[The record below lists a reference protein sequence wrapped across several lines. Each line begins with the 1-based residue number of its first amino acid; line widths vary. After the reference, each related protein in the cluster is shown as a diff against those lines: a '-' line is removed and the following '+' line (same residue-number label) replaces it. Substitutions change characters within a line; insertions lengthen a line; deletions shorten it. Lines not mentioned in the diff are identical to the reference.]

1 MSNGSNKSF
10 HFFILT
16 HQNYYDNLKN
26 NLEYILFISLS
37 YFFRIIGLKLSR
49 RFSSVIAFFFYYL
62 VPIRK
67 DVVFDNLKHA
77 FPEYSK
83 DKIREIAYGS
93 YKSFCFT
100 LAEILY
106 MPWLTD
112 EQLKQIMVCENQD
125 LIVNKFNENNGVIL
139 LSAHFGNWEYLA
151 TSVALQIN
159 KKFYV
164 VVKPQRNPF
173 VNNWMNKYRTKWTN
187 EIVPLGVSIRN
198 VFSVLLNKGIVAM
211 VADQR
216 GPKESMKLE
225 FFGRMTSVY
234 TGPAVLSLKT
244 NSPIIYGISVRQ
256 KDLNYKVE
264 LFEVDRNNLPDN
276 QDEKIKVLS
285 ERMIKNLEEII
296 RKNPEQWLWMHKRW
310 KH

>member
-1 MSNGSNKSF
+1 M
-10 HFFILT
+10 
-16 HQNYYDNLKN
+16 KN
-26 NLEYILFISLS
+26 TLEYILFISLS
-37 YFFRIIGLKLSR
+37 YFFRIIGLNLSR
-49 RFSSVIAFFFYYL
+49 KFSSLIAFFFYYIL
-62 VPIRK
+62 PIRK

-77 FPEYSK
+77 FPDFPEDRIK
-83 DKIREIAYGS
+83 EIAYGS
-93 YKSFCFT
+93 YKSFCLT

-106 MPWLTD
+106 MPWLD
-112 EQLKQIMVCENQD
+112 EDQLKQIMVCEKRD
-125 LIVNKFNENNGVIL
+125 LIVKRFDEGNGVIL
-139 LSAHFGNWEYLA
+139 LSAHLGNWEYLA
-151 TSVALQIN
+151 TSVAAQIN

-173 VNNWMNKYRTKWTN
+173 VNTWMNKYRTKWTN

-216 GPKESMKLE
+216 GPEESIKLK
-225 FFGRMTSVY
+225 FFGRLTSVY

-244 NSPIIYGISVRQ
+244 NSPIIYGISERQ

-264 LFEVDRNNLPDN
+264 LIEVDRNNLPEN
-276 QDEKIKVLS
+276 SEEKIKVLT
-285 ERMIKNLEEII
+285 ERMLKILEDII
-296 RKNPEQWLWMHKRW
+296 RQYPEQWLWMHKRW

>member
-93 YKSFCFT
+93 YKSFCLT

-125 LIVNKFNENNGVIL
+125 LIVNRFNENNGVIL

-173 VNNWMNKYRTKWTN
+173 VNNWINKYRTKWTN

>member
-1 MSNGSNKSF
+1 M
-10 HFFILT
+10 
-16 HQNYYDNLKN
+16 KN
-26 NLEYILFISLS
+26 ILEYILFISLS
-37 YFFRIIGLKLSR
+37 FFFRIIGLKLSR
-49 RFSSVIAFFFYYL
+49 KFSSAIAVFFYYI

-67 DVVFDNLKHA
+67 DVVLDNLKHA
-77 FPEYSK
+77 FPEFSQ
-83 DKIREIAYGS
+83 DKIKEIAFGS
-93 YKSFCFT
+93 YKSFCLT

-106 MPWLTD
+106 MPWLSD
-112 EQLKQIMVCENQD
+112 DQLKQIMICENRE
-125 LIVNKFNENNGVIL
+125 LIVSKFDEGNGVIL

-151 TSVALQIN
+151 ASVALQIN

-198 VFSVLLNKGIVAM
+198 IFSVLLNKGIVAM

-216 GPKESMKLE
+216 GPKESIKLE

-244 NSPIIYGISVRQ
+244 NSPIIYGISIRQ
-256 KDLNYKVE
+256 KDLNYNVE

-276 QDEKIKVLS
+276 NEEKIKVLTG
-285 ERMIKNLEEII
+285 RMLNNLEEVI

>member
-1 MSNGSNKSF
+1 LSNGSNKSF

-173 VNNWMNKYRTKWTN
+173 VNDWMNKYRTKWTN

>member
-49 RFSSVIAFFFYYL
+49 RFSSVIAFFFYYI

-125 LIVNKFNENNGVIL
+125 LIVNRFNENNGVIL

-173 VNNWMNKYRTKWTN
+173 VNDWMNKYRTKWTN

>member
-49 RFSSVIAFFFYYL
+49 RFSSVIAFFFYYI

>member
-1 MSNGSNKSF
+1 LSNGSNKSF

>member
-1 MSNGSNKSF
+1 LSNGSNKSF

-125 LIVNKFNENNGVIL
+125 LIVNRFNENNGVIL

>member
-1 MSNGSNKSF
+1 M
-10 HFFILT
+10 
-16 HQNYYDNLKN
+16 KN
-26 NLEYILFISLS
+26 TLEYILFISLS
-37 YFFRIIGLKLSR
+37 YFFRIIGLNLSR
-49 RFSSVIAFFFYYL
+49 KFSSLIAFFFYYIL
-62 VPIRK
+62 PIRK

-77 FPEYSK
+77 FPDFSEDRIK
-83 DKIREIAYGS
+83 EIAYGS
-93 YKSFCFT
+93 YKSFCLT

-106 MPWLTD
+106 MPWLD
-112 EQLKQIMVCENQD
+112 EDQLKQIMICEKRD
-125 LIVNKFNENNGVIL
+125 LIVKRFDEGNGVIL
-139 LSAHFGNWEYLA
+139 LSAHLGNWEYLA
-151 TSVALQIN
+151 TSVAAQIN

-187 EIVPLGVSIRN
+187 EVVPLGVSIRN

-216 GPKESMKLE
+216 GPEESIKLK
-225 FFGRMTSVY
+225 FFGRLTSVY

-244 NSPIIYGISVRQ
+244 NSPIIYGIAERQ

-264 LFEVDRNNLPDN
+264 LIEVDRNNLPEN
-276 QDEKIKVLS
+276 SDEKIKVLT
-285 ERMIKNLEEII
+285 ERMLKILEDII
-296 RKNPEQWLWMHKRW
+296 RQYPEQWLWMHKRW